1 MTRRRYVQDPKT
13 LELIEITDGY
23 QPELRADAGVLWGDR
38 HYDGLRATDGADI
51 STRSK
56 HRDYMKAN
64 NVTMADDFKQTW
76 AQAKEQRES
85 YYQKGGSFSRSDI
98 ERAIHQTQNRK

>member
-13 LELIEITDGY
+13 HELIEITDGY

-38 HYDGLRATDGADI
+38 HYDGLKAPDGSDI

-64 NVTMADDFKQTW
+64 GVTMADDFKQTW
-76 AQAKEQRES
+76 SQAKEQREKF
-85 YYQKGGSFSRSDI
+85 YTKGGSFSRGDI
-98 ERAIHQTQNRK
+98 ERAMYQVQNRK